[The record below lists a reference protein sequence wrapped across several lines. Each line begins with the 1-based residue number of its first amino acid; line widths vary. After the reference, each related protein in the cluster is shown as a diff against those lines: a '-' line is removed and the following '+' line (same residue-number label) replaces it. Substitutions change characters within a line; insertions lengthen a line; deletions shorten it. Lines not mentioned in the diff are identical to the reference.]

1 MDDPH
6 SALHNIMQIELPAL
20 IHPPIDSAL
29 HGLELICRSCGSFF
43 FFPLIACLIMNPTIC
58 PQREEGEREKKCYSA
73 AVIKRQVPFL

>member
-43 FFPLIACLIMNPTIC
+43 FFPPDCLPYYEPHNLPSTGRGGKRKKML
-58 PQREEGEREKKCYSA
+58 QRSGD
-73 AVIKRQVPFL
+73 